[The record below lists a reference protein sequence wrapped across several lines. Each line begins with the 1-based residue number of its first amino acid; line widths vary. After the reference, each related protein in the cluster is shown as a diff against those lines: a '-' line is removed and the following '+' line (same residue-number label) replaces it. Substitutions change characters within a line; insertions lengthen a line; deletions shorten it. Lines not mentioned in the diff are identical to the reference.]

1 MSEPGTDR
9 ERTATDPWSRVQD
22 VFAEAIE
29 CDGEARR
36 QLLDDRCLGDAELRR
51 EVESLLASHEA
62 PGPFDRLAPAVAPA
76 ATWVRTHI
84 AGWEGR
90 QVRHYRVGEL
100 VDAGGMGVVYKA
112 HDERLGR
119 HVALKFLP
127 PHLSKQAAA
136 KGRFLVEA
144 RAAAALDHPNI
155 CTILEIGEADDGQL
169 YLVMPLYDG
178 ETVRS
183 RLTKGRLPFDEAM
196 AIAVQ
201 IARGVGAAH
210 ARAVVHRDIKPSNIM
225 VLRDGT
231 VKVLDFGIA
240 TMDDWSPAREARFGT
255 LPYMS
260 PEHVRGATIDHRSDI
275 WSLGVLLH
283 EMLTGARP
291 FAQTDPASMTKAI
304 LSAEPELIATAH
316 PDVPDGIEQV
326 LKRALAKRPED
337 RYASMSAF
345 AADLLAGHVSVT
357 APSEETAISERRRA
371 ALMVTLVSDY
381 DSLIERMAPAE
392 AERLVARVRDLA
404 VGAVR
409 RHGGIVNQAI
419 GEEIVCV
426 FGVPAA
432 HDDDEL
438 RAVRAALELHAR
450 VRELAGGVDAIQIQ
464 TGLHIGSVV
473 AQRLGDGPRR
483 YAIVG
488 ALPAVASRLA
498 ASACPDEIVL
508 SPDCQRLV
516 SPFVLT
522 AACPPVVLDSDAPPV
537 TPFRVTGETDVETRL
552 EESERSG
559 LTPYVGRHADLGLL
573 EGFVERAR
581 RSDGRVVEIV
591 GEAGLGKSRLLH
603 ELRERM
609 SASGGVAALKGRCRA
624 FGDVAPYGPFI
635 EIMRGALRL
644 ERRVVVGSRALV
656 ERICAIDPSLE
667 SSVAVYLHLLSS
679 PSQSHPLPRHL
690 QGEHLQS
697 ALVDAIAG
705 LLTVLSRQSTLV
717 VLLEDWHWADSGS
730 REVLAR
736 MREIAPMERLLIIV
750 TTRPDSVAVDAR
762 REHGP
767 TLTLEP
773 LDFEASGTII
783 EAVLGAGHVS
793 NSLVQ
798 RVFERTGGNPF
809 FLEQVCRALVEQ
821 GAVSVQNG
829 EAVVEGGL
837 QTLSLP
843 DTVQAVIRSRL
854 DNLEPCAR
862 EVVRVAAAFGREFDH
877 ALLTEVL
884 GTDVD
889 LASAINRLTASGLI
903 GQSPER
909 PRLGYRFTHALAQ
922 EVSYESLLAHQ
933 RKSIHEAIGRAIER
947 HDAERL
953 DDYSALLAHHYSR
966 AEAWP
971 DAIHYGR
978 RAAERAAN
986 LGQFSDAFD
995 TLEQLLGWLP
1005 HLPDNQTSRD
1015 LRADLLL
1022 LQERACETMG
1032 LRRRQ
1037 QDIVGRLIAHL
1048 APDGPSPRLAEAYL
1062 REGDLLTLLKR
1073 FDTADHALSTALRMS
1088 RELADA
1094 RLERNILR
1102 SVGLLRWHEG
1112 RIAEAKTQTEEAL
1125 AIDRESGDE
1134 DAVAGDLV
1142 NLGSI
1147 LKSMGRYDEA
1157 LSRLQESLAMLSVR
1171 ENPKKLSFALH
1182 NLANVYRC
1190 MGDMDATLS
1199 AIRQAAEQSAHLML
1213 VHPAFHLTTIA
1224 HLELQAGRIDQAL
1237 RKYEEAIE
1245 LSRRA
1250 HHAEGLAQSLRTLGE
1265 VLFELGRP
1273 ADALPYLSEA
1283 AELFAQLEDT
1293 VAEADMWSH
1302 VANARERTGLHAG
1315 AREAWHRGHPLY
1327 RSAGDSRG
1335 LLNAMEGV
1343 ARTTRQIDG
1352 AADSSVAAFG
1362 AALEMASTLG
1372 EWRRAL
1378 AAHNT
1383 LGILEWTRGRFSEAR
1398 HHYEA
1403 ALLLARQHGDRVEQG
1418 VILNS
1423 LGITLSNLKRPEE
1436 ARTVL
1441 EESVAINRETGQLLL
1456 EAHALAGL
1464 GHASRTLGS
1473 LDRAVE
1479 HFSRSAELRREAGD
1493 AVGEGWMLRRV
1504 AETQAAL
1511 GNHAAAHTFAERA
1524 ARTASAT
1531 GDTALIAACAT
1542 PLPAAH

>member
-1 MSEPGTDR
+1 
-9 ERTATDPWSRVQD
+9 
-22 VFAEAIE
+22 
-29 CDGEARR
+29 
-36 QLLDDRCLGDAELRR
+36 
-51 EVESLLASHEA
+51 
-62 PGPFDRLAPAVAPA
+62 
-76 ATWVRTHI
+76 
-84 AGWEGR
+84 
-90 QVRHYRVGEL
+90 
-100 VDAGGMGVVYKA
+100 
-112 HDERLGR
+112 
-119 HVALKFLP
+119 
-127 PHLSKQAAA
+127 
-136 KGRFLVEA
+136 
-144 RAAAALDHPNI
+144 
-155 CTILEIGEADDGQL
+155 
-169 YLVMPLYDG
+169 
-178 ETVRS
+178 
-183 RLTKGRLPFDEAM
+183 
-196 AIAVQ
+196 
-201 IARGVGAAH
+201 
-210 ARAVVHRDIKPSNIM
+210 
-225 VLRDGT
+225 
-231 VKVLDFGIA
+231 
-240 TMDDWSPAREARFGT
+240 
-255 LPYMS
+255 
-260 PEHVRGATIDHRSDI
+260 
-275 WSLGVLLH
+275 
-283 EMLTGARP
+283 
-291 FAQTDPASMTKAI
+291 
-304 LSAEPELIATAH
+304 
-316 PDVPDGIEQV
+316 
-326 LKRALAKRPED
+326 
-337 RYASMSAF
+337 
-345 AADLLAGHVSVT
+345 
-357 APSEETAISERRRA
+357 
-371 ALMVTLVSDY
+371 
-381 DSLIERMAPAE
+381 
-392 AERLVARVRDLA
+392 
-404 VGAVR
+404 
-409 RHGGIVNQAI
+409 
-419 GEEIVCV
+419 
-426 FGVPAA
+426 
-432 HDDDEL
+432 
-438 RAVRAALELHAR
+438 
-450 VRELAGGVDAIQIQ
+450 
-464 TGLHIGSVV
+464 
-473 AQRLGDGPRR
+473 
-483 YAIVG
+483 
-488 ALPAVASRLA
+488 
-498 ASACPDEIVL
+498 
-508 SPDCQRLV
+508 
-516 SPFVLT
+516 
-522 AACPPVVLDSDAPPV
+522 
-537 TPFRVTGETDVETRL
+537 
-552 EESERSG
+552 
-559 LTPYVGRHADLGLL
+559 
-573 EGFVERAR
+573 
-581 RSDGRVVEIV
+581 
-591 GEAGLGKSRLLH
+591 
-603 ELRERM
+603 
-609 SASGGVAALKGRCRA
+609 
-624 FGDVAPYGPFI
+624 
-635 EIMRGALRL
+635 
-644 ERRVVVGSRALV
+644 
-656 ERICAIDPSLE
+656 
-667 SSVAVYLHLLSS
+667 
-679 PSQSHPLPRHL
+679 
-690 QGEHLQS
+690 
-697 ALVDAIAG
+697 
-705 LLTVLSRQSTLV
+705 
-717 VLLEDWHWADSGS
+717 
-730 REVLAR
+730 
-736 MREIAPMERLLIIV
+736 
-750 TTRPDSVAVDAR
+750 
-762 REHGP
+762 
-767 TLTLEP
+767 
-773 LDFEASGTII
+773 
-783 EAVLGAGHVS
+783 
-793 NSLVQ
+793 
-798 RVFERTGGNPF
+798 
-809 FLEQVCRALVEQ
+809 
-821 GAVSVQNG
+821 
-829 EAVVEGGL
+829 
-837 QTLSLP
+837 
-843 DTVQAVIRSRL
+843 
-854 DNLEPCAR
+854 
-862 EVVRVAAAFGREFDH
+862 
-877 ALLTEVL
+877 
-884 GTDVD
+884 
-889 LASAINRLTASGLI
+889 
-903 GQSPER
+903 
-909 PRLGYRFTHALAQ
+909 
-922 EVSYESLLAHQ
+922 
-933 RKSIHEAIGRAIER
+933 
-947 HDAERL
+947 
-953 DDYSALLAHHYSR
+953 
-966 AEAWP
+966 
-971 DAIHYGR
+971 
-978 RAAERAAN
+978 
-986 LGQFSDAFD
+986 
-995 TLEQLLGWLP
+995 
-1005 HLPDNQTSRD
+1005 

-1112 RIAEAKTQTEEAL
+1112 RIAEAKMQTEEAL

-1157 LSRLQESLAMLSVR
+1157 LSRLQESLAMLSVM

-1302 VANARERTGLHAG
+1302 VATARERTGLHAG